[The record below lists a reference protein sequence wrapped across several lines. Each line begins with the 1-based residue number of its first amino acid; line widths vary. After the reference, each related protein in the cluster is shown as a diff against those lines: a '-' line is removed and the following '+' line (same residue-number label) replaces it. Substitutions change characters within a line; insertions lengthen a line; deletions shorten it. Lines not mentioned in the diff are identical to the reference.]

1 VRPPWNTFTVP
12 VGISDELANLIWLLV
27 GVAVGVAVGD
37 GLAAE
42 ALGLAD
48 GDAEA
53 LGLADGDAEALGLAD
68 GDDFGL
74 ALFTGTG
81 TPLPQTNLPL
91 FLMQVN
97 F

>member
-1 VRPPWNTFTVP
+1 LTVP
-12 VGISDELANLIWLLV
+12 FGISDELANLIWLLV
-27 GVAVGVAVGD
+27 GIAV
-37 GLAAE
+37 
-42 ALGLAD
+42 

-53 LGLADGDAEALGLAD
+53 LGLADGDADALGLAD
-68 GDDFGL
+68 GEGFGL

-91 FLMQVN
+91 FLTQVN

>member
-1 VRPPWNTFTVP
+1 MRDFTVP
-12 VGISDELANLIWLLV
+12 FGISDELANLIWLLT
-27 GVAVGVAVGD
+27 GVAVGV
-37 GLAAE
+37 GLAAD

-48 GDAEA
+48 GAADA
-53 LGLADGDAEALGLAD
+53 LGLADGEG
-68 GDDFGL
+68 FGL

-91 FLMQVN
+91 FLTQVN

>member
-1 VRPPWNTFTVP
+1 MDATNPVVRPPWNTFTVP
-12 VGISDELANLIWLLV
+12 VGISDELANLIWFLV
-27 GVAVGVAVGD
+27 GDADGVGLAEVATGVGLANGVAD
-37 GLAAE
+37 

-48 GDAEA
+48 GE
-53 LGLADGDAEALGLAD
+53 G
-68 GDDFGL
+68 FGV

-91 FLMQVN
+91 FLIQVN

>member
-1 VRPPWNTFTVP
+1 MGTSNPVVRLLWNTFTVP
-12 VGISDELANLIWLLV
+12 FGISDELANLIWLLV
-27 GVAVGVAVGD
+27 GVAEAL
-37 GLAAE
+37 GLAAGVAE

-48 GDAEA
+48 GD
-53 LGLADGDAEALGLAD
+53 G
-68 GDDFGL
+68 FGL